1 MSPPDLVFQKIL
13 SGIPI
18 SGGHVIDQVDV
29 VLCPRRD
36 GLCDTAAVVG
46 LTRVTACGWLIPS
59 KHQIIVFSVAVAHF
73 RVILGSPDVT
83 LDAEVLLPRLVYQA
97 RETILAALHAR
108 LSARP
113 AT

>member
-1 MSPPDLVFQKIL
+1 M
-13 SGIPI
+13 
-18 SGGHVIDQVDV
+18 
-29 VLCPRRD
+29 C
-36 GLCDTAAVVG
+36 

-59 KHQIIVFSVAVAHF
+59 KHLIIVFSVAVAHF

-83 LDAEVLLPRLVYQA
+83 LDAEVLLPRLINQA
-97 RETILAALHAR
+97 RENILTALHAR

>member
-29 VLCPRRD
+29 VLCPRHYW
-36 GLCDTAAVVG
+36 LCDTPAVVG

-59 KHQIIVFSVAVAHF
+59 KHLIIVFSVAVARF

-83 LDAEVLLPRLVYQA
+83 LDPQILLPKLINQA
-97 RETILAALHAR
+97 RETVLAALHAR
-108 LSARP
+108 LSALP